1 MGRPLDRR
9 DVDHL
14 VVEHL
19 PAALRF
25 ARRLTGDPLLA
36 EEVVQEALC
45 RVLARWQGFRGASSF
60 RTWLL
65 SIVVNTD
72 RDRRRRVRTSELLE
86 EGALAGTDRTAEE
99 LIEAGELHASVL
111 SAIERL
117 PSRQREVAAL
127 VWGEGLAAGDAAAVL
142 EISEASVYTNI
153 HLARKQI
160 AAAIGLAPS
169 QRKPS

>member
-1 MGRPLDRR
+1 
-9 DVDHL
+9 
-14 VVEHL
+14 
-19 PAALRF
+19 
-25 ARRLTGDPLLA
+25 
-36 EEVVQEALC
+36 
-45 RVLARWQGFRGASSF
+45 
-60 RTWLL
+60 
-65 SIVVNTD
+65 
-72 RDRRRRVRTSELLE
+72 
-86 EGALAGTDRTAEE
+86 
-99 LIEAGELHASVL
+99 
-111 SAIERL
+111 L